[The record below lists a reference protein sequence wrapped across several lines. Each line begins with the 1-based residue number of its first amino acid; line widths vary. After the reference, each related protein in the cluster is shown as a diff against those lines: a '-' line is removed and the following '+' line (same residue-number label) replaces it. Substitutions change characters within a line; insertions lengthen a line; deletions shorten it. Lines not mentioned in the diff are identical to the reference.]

1 MKYKRWQSARF
12 KSALVLVMVIASSQ
26 SSVAVVQAKEIRC
39 SKSQQIMVKQHISKQ
54 ISALVKSDWKSAYSY
69 AAKSFQD
76 SIAEDQFR
84 VIIESGYAFL
94 IKNDTVTFG
103 ACKNS
108 KTSFSQVVTIDA
120 KGTKHRLTYGLT
132 LVGKRLGIM
141 AVSETVTP
149 IEPVI

>member
-1 MKYKRWQSARF
+1 MKYKSWQSARF
-12 KSALVLVMVIASSQ
+12 KTALALIMVVALSQ
-26 SSVAVVQAKEIRC
+26 SSVAIVQAKEIRC
-39 SKSQQIMVKQHISKQ
+39 SKSQQSMVKKHISKQ

-84 VIIESGYAFL
+84 IIIENGYAFL
-94 IKNDTVTFG
+94 IENDSVTFG

-108 KTSFSQVVTIDA
+108 KTTFSQVVTVAA
-120 KGTKHRLTYGLT
+120 KGTKYRLTYGLT
-132 LVGKRLGIM
+132 LVGKRLGIV

>member
-1 MKYKRWQSARF
+1 MKYKRWTSVRLKTAL
-12 KSALVLVMVIASSQ
+12 ALVLVIALSQ
-26 SSVAVVQAKEIRC
+26 SSVAIVQAKEIRC
-39 SKSQQIMVKQHISKQ
+39 SKSQQSMVKKHISKQ

-84 VIIESGYAFL
+84 VIIENGYAFL

-108 KTSFSQVVTIDA
+108 KTTFSQVVTVAA

-132 LVGKRLGIM
+132 LVGKRLGIV